1 MGGDGE
7 WGLRGESDSRFS
19 HPPLRLKHLN
29 RKWEMTK
36 RRVPVIAVM
45 MARRRA
51 ATQSTA
57 VRDFVIRGD
66 SSLPSEIVHVQR
78 ARKRF
83 VNLAKQDTG
92 RARQKSRSRKKFLTT
107 TYKLFPGPYYVDQV
121 R

>member
-1 MGGDGE
+1 MGGE

-36 RRVPVIAVM
+36 GRVPRH
-45 MARRRA
+45 RRNDGA
-51 ATQSTA
+51 APRSHA
-57 VRDFVIRGD
+57 EHRDFVIGGD

-83 VNLAKQDTG
+83 VNLAKQDPG
-92 RARQKSRSRKKFLTT
+92 RARESS
-107 TYKLFPGPYYVDQV
+107 
-121 R
+121 